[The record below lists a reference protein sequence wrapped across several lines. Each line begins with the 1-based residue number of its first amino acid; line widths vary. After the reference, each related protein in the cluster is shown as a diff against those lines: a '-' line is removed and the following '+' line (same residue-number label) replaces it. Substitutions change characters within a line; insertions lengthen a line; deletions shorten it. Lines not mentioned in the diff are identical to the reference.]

1 MDEIRILI
9 VDDHTLF
16 RQGVRKMLEMENDFL
31 VVGEA
36 STGKEAFD
44 QAIALMPDVILMD
57 IKMPDMD
64 GVEATR
70 KLCRDMPH
78 VKILFCTMYEDD
90 EFVFAGL
97 KAGGRGYIVKESN
110 TDTMVRAI
118 RAVANGEALLSPGIA
133 EKVLRLFS
141 NSKEG
146 MLVGINSPYD
156 HLTDRELEV
165 LTLIGKG
172 SSNKQIAYQL
182 SISEKTVKNHISNI
196 FSKLHICDRTQ
207 AVIYAIRNGLVK
219 I

>member
-9 VDDHTLF
+9 VDDHALF
-16 RQGVRKMLEMENDFL
+16 RQGVRKMLEMEEDFL

-36 STGKEAFD
+36 STGKDAFD
-44 QAIALMPDVILMD
+44 QAMALMPDVVLMD
-57 IKMPDMD
+57 IKMPDID
-64 GVEATR
+64 GVEVTR
-70 KLCRDMPH
+70 NLCRDMPH

-110 TDTMVRAI
+110 AETMVRAI
-118 RAVANGEALLSPGIA
+118 RAVANGEVLLSPGVA

-141 NSKEG
+141 NAMEG
-146 MLVGINSPYD
+146 SSLGIKLPYD
-156 HLTDRELEV
+156 HLTERELEV

-172 SSNKQIAYQL
+172 NNNRQIACHL

>member
-16 RQGVRKMLEMENDFL
+16 RQGICKMLEMEEDFL

-36 STGKEAFD
+36 STGKDAYD

-146 MLVGINSPYD
+146 RMVGINSPYD

-172 SSNKQIAYQL
+172 NSNKQIAYQL
-182 SISEKTVKNHISNI
+182 SISDKTVKNHISNI
-196 FSKLHICDRTQ
+196 FSKLQICDRTQ

>member
-9 VDDHTLF
+9 VDDHALF
-16 RQGVRKMLEMENDFL
+16 RQGVRKMLEMEDDFL

-36 STGKEAFD
+36 STGKDAFD
-44 QAIALMPDVILMD
+44 QAMALMPDVVLMD
-57 IKMPDMD
+57 IKMPDID
-64 GVEATR
+64 GVEVTR
-70 KLCRDMPH
+70 NLCRDMPH

-110 TDTMVRAI
+110 TETMIRAI
-118 RAVANGEALLSPGIA
+118 RAVANGEVLLSPGVA

-141 NSKEG
+141 NVMEG
-146 MLVGINSPYD
+146 RSFGIKSPYD
-156 HLTDRELEV
+156 HLTERELEV

-172 SSNKQIAYQL
+172 NNNRQIAGHL

>member
-1 MDEIRILI
+1 
-9 VDDHTLF
+9 
-16 RQGVRKMLEMENDFL
+16 
-31 VVGEA
+31 
-36 STGKEAFD
+36 
-44 QAIALMPDVILMD
+44 
-57 IKMPDMD
+57 
-64 GVEATR
+64 
-70 KLCRDMPH
+70 

-146 MLVGINSPYD
+146 RLVGINSPYD

-182 SISEKTVKNHISNI
+182 SISDKTVKNHISNI
-196 FSKLHICDRTQ
+196 FSKLQICDRTQ